1 MSTEQ
6 VQTALLRIILVCL
19 AGMLTLALLSFWV
32 VPSYIA
38 GVQVTFD
45 TFKEILLVSLGVKGG
60 MAVPGAAKP

>member
-1 MSTEQ
+1 MSTEE

-19 AGMLTLALLSFWV
+19 AGMLLMGLLSFWMT
-32 VPSYIA
+32 PSYVA
-38 GVQVTFD
+38 GAQVTFD